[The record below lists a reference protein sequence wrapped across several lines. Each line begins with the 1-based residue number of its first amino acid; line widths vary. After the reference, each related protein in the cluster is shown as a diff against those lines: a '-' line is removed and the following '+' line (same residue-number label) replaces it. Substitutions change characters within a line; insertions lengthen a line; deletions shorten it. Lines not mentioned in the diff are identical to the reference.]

1 MLIHDAL
8 VERHKMFSIIQEQYM
23 LIHDALVERHK
34 MFFYYSGTVHV
45 NT

>member
-1 MLIHDAL
+1 
-8 VERHKMFSIIQEQYM
+8 M

>member
-1 MLIHDAL
+1 
-8 VERHKMFSIIQEQYM
+8 M

-45 NT
+45 NTQCLSGKT

>member
-1 MLIHDAL
+1 
-8 VERHKMFSIIQEQYM
+8 M

-34 MFFYYSGTVHV
+34 MFFYYSGTVHDALVERQKMFFYYSGTVHV